1 MIYRVIPKAGGTQR
15 MSNNVPTFSTE
26 EQLKGLVEQLDAF
39 INHYHNGSVELVSFD
54 GKVVKIR
61 LGGACLGCPLS
72 PNTVHGWIEGT
83 LRQFF
88 PEIESVESVI

>member
-1 MIYRVIPKAGGTQR
+1 MINDTSSY
-15 MSNNVPTFSTE
+15 STE
-26 EQLKGLVEQLDAF
+26 EQIKGLIDQLDAY
-39 INHYHNGSVELVSFD
+39 ISHYHSGSVELVSFD
-54 GKVVKIR
+54 GKIVKVK

-88 PEIESVESVI
+88 PEIEKVESVT